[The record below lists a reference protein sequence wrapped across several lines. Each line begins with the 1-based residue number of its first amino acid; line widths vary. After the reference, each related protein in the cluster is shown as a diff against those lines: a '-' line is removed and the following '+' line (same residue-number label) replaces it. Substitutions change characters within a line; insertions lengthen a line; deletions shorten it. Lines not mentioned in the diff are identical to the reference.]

1 MLGRSSR
8 PRGGDDEA
16 GVHQPLL
23 NDSDEDLP
31 SAPTRADGNGNA
43 NGNVLFSVD
52 DGSDDEFEDDLLGT
66 GKAETHAEPTKPVR
80 SVRFQEEAEVR
91 VFSQP
96 LRSTMESRETGA

>member
-1 MLGRSSR
+1 MLGRSSK
-8 PRGGDDEA
+8 PRGHDDEG
-16 GVHQPLL
+16 GVNQPLL

-31 SAPTRADGNGNA
+31 ATSVRPNGNG

-52 DGSDDEFEDDLLGT
+52 DGSDDDDGEGVLLGDSN
-66 GKAETHAEPTKPVR
+66 GHADLAKPVR